1 MIHSIENDFIKVQ
14 VKEFGAELCSIQKKN
29 DTVEYLWQADKNYWN
44 RHSPILFPI
53 VGKLLD
59 DEYIYNNKTYKMTQH
74 GFARDQLFK
83 LHSKKDDEIVFS
95 LNETTETLKIY
106 PFKFELLI
114 SYRLLKNT
122 LEIGYKVVNHTLDK
136 MFFSIGAH
144 PAFNWPLSNQED
156 KENYYLE
163 FTDTKELERLPL
175 TPLGISSNKEIISLV
190 NNRLSLNETMF
201 IDDALV
207 IENLNNKSIVLKS
220 TENKRKIEVS
230 FENFPFVGIWSKP
243 QGSPF
248 VCIEP
253 WCGIAD
259 GIEHDKNFEDKKG
272 IITLEKDGIF
282 QSNYQI
288 SIE

>member
-1 MIHSIENDFIKVQ
+1 MIHSIENDFIKVKI
-14 VKEFGAELCSIQKKN
+14 KEFGAELCSMKKIN

-83 LHSKKDDEIVFS
+83 LHSKKDAEIIFS
-95 LNETTETLKIY
+95 LTESHETLKIY
-106 PFKFELLI
+106 PFKFELLV
-114 SYRLLKNT
+114 SYRLVKKVLD
-122 LEIGYKVVNHTLDK
+122 IGYKVVNHSLNK
-136 MFFSIGAH
+136 MLFSIGAH
-144 PAFNWPLSNQED
+144 PAFNWPLFKHED

-163 FTDTKELERLPL
+163 FLDTKELERLPL
-175 TPLGISSNKEIISLV
+175 TPLGISSNKEIILLV
-190 NNRLSLNETMF
+190 NNKLDLTDTLF
-201 IDDALV
+201 KDDALV
-207 IENLNNKSIVLKS
+207 IENLDNKSIILNN

-230 FENFPFVGIWSKP
+230 FENFPFLGIWSKP

-248 VCIEP
+248 LCIEP

-259 GIEHDKNFEDKKG
+259 GIEHSKNLEEKKG
-272 IITLEKDGIF
+272 IIILDKNGVF

-288 SIE
+288 TIE